1 MPRYYAYCAS
11 LASEGDGLLQLT
23 GQMTWEATEYGV
35 RSAYIT
41 FVVPVD
47 NGIHGGLLKYC
58 ITCAIGGQVS
68 PISKVK

>member
-1 MPRYYAYCAS
+1 M
-11 LASEGDGLLQLT
+11 LQLT